1 MRIPHIRRYNSG
13 RSFLPRPKKRG
24 FGQLLILGPRLSS
37 VQVPVTA
44 IAIEERGLGVRR
56 GLRQP
61 RLHSGLNPEMLPKLA
76 IVYGAPLPLAATDRS
91 ATSWHVITSVGLN
104 RMS

>member
-1 MRIPHIRRYNSG
+1 MVLGCCVRIPHIRRYNSG

-56 GLRQP
+56 ALRQP
-61 RLHSGLNPEMLPKLA
+61 RLHSGLNPEMLPKISYRLRRA
-76 IVYGAPLPLAATDRS
+76 HCRLPRQIAAR
-91 ATSWHVITSVGLN
+91 HPGMLL
-104 RMS
+104 RL